1 MSTQGRGAAKRKVK
15 PVEPQ
20 SLLDFDL
27 AEGESSDDSDF
38 RIEDHPEESD
48 DYSIN
53 SDDDDKK
60 KDGSSSEEQSESDG
74 EDGPKSSNNKIGE
87 EISVTDILEK
97 AKQQEFKIPF
107 ELANMLICAGCL
119 GSRSDCYNE
128 IVECDGCGVTVHE
141 GCYGVSDVT
150 SESSTVSSAS
160 TEPWFCEACKAGVTD
175 PSCELCPNKG
185 GIFKETEVGAWVHLV
200 CALYVPGVA
209 FSEVERLSGVTLF
222 EMAYSRWGA
231 RSCALCEDT
240 TLARTGVCVGCD
252 AGLCKTFFHV
262 TCGQREG
269 LLAEAHTEE
278 AEQAD
283 PFYAHCR
290 LHSDKALVK
299 KRKRNWLALQ
309 LRTEKRKLELQ
320 TNITTDEKLRI
331 QRKLVKYRRK
341 YLQQKENRNPPW
353 VPTQKMARM
362 LYSSASA
369 MRKFARKAECMGID
383 THALEFQDAQM
394 AALKDVSRRWH
405 VPPAFSVEF
414 VGYYLERNSRVT
426 SLRKSLER
434 LTKENEKLL
443 SEDENLRT
451 EYDEASKEN
460 TDALAELTSTKQA
473 LQKIYDAIIAL
484 CPKKVAPPIME
495 EKPLIPP
502 VIQRSTPKVTPYQ
515 LQKRESASRSMS
527 VPTAAALKMGVGFPL
542 SDNPD
547 ARHGKV
553 LSTSLEATT
562 GALAA
567 RECAVCGRS
576 SERHLMAACDTCRHH
591 YHLHCLRPPLQ
602 RPPKKSKLYGWYVLD
617 TTTPSHPYIHSLPST
632 PAATTTTCTACA
644 RRCSARPRRASSTAG
659 NAPSATRHPTPN
671 QKFWR
676 KKFRVDREYGT
687 AKMAPSSPN
696 RKAPSRSLLH
706 RPNPIERPHKI
717 EKVAT
722 TENMSPIKV
731 TIKPFD
737 FSSENEGS
745 EFKKKDKKIKKSK
758 QKEHASASAGE
769 GESPSKKLKRS
780 FTSPTLTN
788 TPLMSITPI
797 VADSPNDSH
806 NENSNAS
813 TTLPPV
819 KRDET
824 VQNIS
829 FSSLLNDAKERDSK
843 AIESSIES
851 TLANLSSDIATYKA
865 NRKRRKE
872 KHRSRYS
879 PDLLRSPSKSHK
891 HKRKKKCQ
899 DMENPEMPHPRI
911 TIKIKPI
918 PKPDGSLDTQMFYVP
933 TDSNDG
939 PPPAMMKKM
948 SKQVEQD
955 VAKPPPP
962 QPEVPLEPIAEG
974 DTATPL
980 AINPEE
986 NPVELTKPKVRNTPL
1001 PFGNKTKSSCT
1012 ILLYQKFL
1020 LIVFV
1025 VSPHP
1030 VIAFGTDMG
1039 SYTYEEY
1046 ADIMFCYGFSNGCAT
1061 GAKREYVRRY
1071 PNRRAPHMRVFT
1083 DTYRRLRETGS
1094 VHARTPWDSGNTRI
1108 HGLDEEDEEE
1118 EQEMLDQFQP
1128 LPTAFVAVKPK
1139 SHGLTKLK
1147 RSRTSRARRTT
1158 GGETSSPAQAMTP
1171 LTHCDVCTQPGDNTN
1186 LVRCDEC
1193 FKRYHFT
1200 CLEPPLNKNP
1210 KKRGYSWHCADCDPT
1225 DVEENN

>member
-1 MSTQGRGAAKRKVK
+1 MSNPGRGLAKRKVK

-27 AEGESSDDSDF
+27 GEGESSDDSDF

-53 SDDDDKK
+53 TDDEEKKENANSGSSDDQS
-60 KDGSSSEEQSESDG
+60 GSDIENDFKNST
-74 EDGPKSSNNKIGE
+74 NKLGQVIC
-87 EISVTDILEK
+87 VTDLLEK
-97 AKQQEFKIPF
+97 ANNREFKFPG

-119 GSRSDCYNE
+119 GSRSDDFNE

-175 PSCELCPNKG
+175 PNCELCPNKG

-231 RSCALCEDT
+231 RSCALCEDA

-252 AGLCKTFFHV
+252 AGMCKTFFHV

-269 LLAEAHTEE
+269 LLAEAHSEE
-278 AEQAD
+278 VEQAD

-290 LHSDKALVK
+290 LHSDKTLVK

-309 LRTEKRKLELQ
+309 LRTEKRKMELKM
-320 TNITTDEKLRI
+320 NLSTDEKLRI

-341 YLQQKENRNPPW
+341 YAQQKENRNPPW

-369 MRKFARKAECMGID
+369 MRKFQKKAECMGID

-414 VGYYLERNSRVT
+414 VGYYLERNNRVT

-443 SEDENLRT
+443 SEDDKLRAD
-451 EYDEASKEN
+451 YDEAAQEN
-460 TDALAELTSTKQA
+460 TDALNELTSTRQA
-473 LQKIYDAIIAL
+473 LQKIYDAIIMIS
-484 CPKKVAPPIME
+484 PKKTVPSVME
-495 EKPLIPP
+495 DKPLLPP
-502 VIQRSTPKVTPYQ
+502 QLPRSTPKVTPQQ
-515 LQKRESASRSMS
+515 LQKRSMS

-547 ARHGKV
+547 ARQGKV
-553 LSTSLEATT
+553 LSTSLEATS
-562 GALAA
+562 GGLAA
-567 RECAVCGRS
+567 RECAACGRS

-591 YHLHCLRPPLQ
+591 YHLHCLKPPLQ
-602 RPPKKSKLYGWYVLD
+602 RPPKKSKLYGWQ
-617 TTTPSHPYIHSLPST
+617 
-632 PAATTTTCTACA
+632 
-644 RRCSARPRRASSTAG
+644 CSECDKTSDSEPEVMEKKVPRRSRIRYSKDGTIITEPLSPG
-659 NAPSATRHPTPN
+659 IVPNSPPT
-671 QKFWR
+671 
-676 KKFRVDREYGT
+676 KK
-687 AKMAPSSPN
+687 A
-696 RKAPSRSLLH
+696 
-706 RPNPIERPHKI
+706 HKT
-717 EKVAT
+717 EKSKT
-722 TENMSPIKV
+722 NGLGIPENISPIKV
-731 TIKPFD
+731 TIKPFE
-737 FSSENEGS
+737 FSSDGHENTEVKS
-745 EFKKKDKKIKKSK
+745 KKDKKAKSSK
-758 QKEHASASAGE
+758 QREYATSGGEEH
-769 GESPSKKLKRS
+769 PMKKLHKRS

-813 TTLPPV
+813 LTTASGKKEDGYLP
-819 KRDET
+819 
-824 VQNIS
+824 QNLS
-829 FSSLLNDAKERDSK
+829 FSSLLGDAKERDSK
-843 AIESSIES
+843 TIESSIEN

-879 PDLLRSPSKSHK
+879 PDLLRSPSKPHK
-891 HKRKKKCQ
+891 HKRKKKTQ
-899 DMENPEMPHPRI
+899 DLENPEMPHPRI

-939 PPPAMMKKM
+939 PPPAVMKKL
-948 SKQVEQD
+948 SKQATQITVPESEAPND
-955 VAKPPPP
+955 SPSEP
-962 QPEVPLEPIAEG
+962 QE
-974 DTATPL
+974 
-980 AINPEE
+980 
-986 NPVELTKPKVRNTPL
+986 
-1001 PFGNKTKSSCT
+1001 S
-1012 ILLYQKFL
+1012 
-1020 LIVFV
+1020 
-1025 VSPHP
+1025 
-1030 VIAFGTDMG
+1030 
-1039 SYTYEEY
+1039 
-1046 ADIMFCYGFSNGCAT
+1046 
-1061 GAKREYVRRY
+1061 
-1071 PNRRAPHMRVFT
+1071 T
-1083 DTYRRLRETGS
+1083 DTSLTPVRGREARGRR
-1094 VHARTPWDSGNTRI
+1094 SG
-1108 HGLDEEDEEE
+1108 GAE
-1118 EQEMLDQFQP
+1118 
-1128 LPTAFVAVKPK
+1128 
-1139 SHGLTKLK
+1139 S
-1147 RSRTSRARRTT
+1147 
-1158 GGETSSPAQAMTP
+1158 GGAAGALAP
-1171 LTHCDVCTQPGDNTN
+1171 LTHCDVCTQPGDPTN

-1193 FKRYHFT
+1193 QRRYHFT

>member
-1 MSTQGRGAAKRKVK
+1 MNNQTRGPAKRKVK
-15 PVEPQ
+15 PIEPQ

-27 AEGESSDDSDF
+27 GEGESSDDSDF

-53 SDDDDKK
+53 TDDDEKNK
-60 KDGSSSEEQSESDG
+60 QAKSESSEESGSDM
-74 EDGPKSSNNKIGE
+74 EDEYEHATNNVEGN
-87 EISVTDILEK
+87 VLVNNTLEK
-97 AKQQEFKIPF
+97 VTQKEFKF
-107 ELANMLICAGCL
+107 HGELANMLICAGCL
-119 GSRSDCYNE
+119 GSRSDDFNE

-141 GCYGVSDVT
+141 GCYGVSDTT

-175 PSCELCPNKG
+175 PFCELCPNRG

-209 FSEVERLSGVTLF
+209 FSEVEKLSGVTLF

-231 RSCALCEDT
+231 RSCALCEDA

-262 TCGQREG
+262 TCGQRAG
-269 LLAEAHTEE
+269 LLAEAHSEE

-283 PFYAHCR
+283 PFYAHCK
-290 LHSDKALVK
+290 LHSDKTLIK

-309 LRTEKRKLELQ
+309 LRTEKRKLELINNLS
-320 TNITTDEKLRI
+320 TEEKLRI
-331 QRKLVKYRRK
+331 QRKLVKYRKK

-369 MRKFARKAECMGID
+369 MRKFQKKAECMGLD

-414 VGYYLERNSRVT
+414 VGYYLERNTRVT
-426 SLRKSLER
+426 SLRKSLVR

-443 SEDENLRT
+443 ADDDKLRLD
-451 EYDEASKEN
+451 YDEASKEN
-460 TDALAELTSTKQA
+460 TDGLAAMTSARQS
-473 LQKIYDAIIAL
+473 LLKIYDAIIAL
-484 CPKKVAPPIME
+484 CPKRATPAILE
-495 EKPLIPP
+495 DRPLVVHELP
-502 VIQRSTPKVTPYQ
+502 RSTPKVTPQQ
-515 LQKRESASRSMS
+515 LQKRSMS

-547 ARHGKV
+547 ARQGKV
-553 LSTSLEATT
+553 LSTSLEATV
-562 GALAA
+562 GALAG
-567 RECAVCGRS
+567 RECAACGRS

-591 YHLHCLRPPLQ
+591 YHLHCLKPPLQ
-602 RPPKKSKLYGWYVLD
+602 RPPKKSKLYGWQCSECDKTSDSEPEVLEKKV
-617 TTTPSHPYIHSLPST
+617 
-632 PAATTTTCTACA
+632 
-644 RRCSARPRRASSTAG
+644 PRRSRIRYSKDGAIITEPHS
-659 NAPSATRHPTPN
+659 
-671 QKFWR
+671 
-676 KKFRVDREYGT
+676 
-687 AKMAPSSPN
+687 PSSPP
-696 RKAPSRSLLH
+696 KANSEKS
-706 RPNPIERPHKI
+706 HKI
-717 EKVAT
+717 ETSTKLAT
-722 TENMSPIKV
+722 SESISPIKV
-731 TIKPFD
+731 TIKPFE
-737 FSSENEGS
+737 FSSDGNESS
-745 EFKKKDKKIKKSK
+745 EVKSKKEKKIKKSK
-758 QKEHASASAGE
+758 QKDLLSGSAGE
-769 GESPSKKLKRS
+769 DTPSKKIHKRS

-813 TTLPPV
+813 TNLASS
-819 KRDET
+819 KREDSF
-824 VQNIS
+824 VHQNLS
-829 FSSLLNDAKERDSK
+829 FSSLLGESKERDSK

-891 HKRKKKCQ
+891 HKRKKKTQ
-899 DMENPEMPHPRI
+899 DLENPEPPHPRI

-939 PPPAMMKKM
+939 PPPAVMRKL
-948 SKQVEQD
+948 SKQVEQ
-955 VAKPPPP
+955 VAAKLEAAKLEAAKQEEARQAPLLT
-962 QPEVPLEPIAEG
+962 QTPENLDSIP
-974 DTATPL
+974 
-980 AINPEE
+980 
-986 NPVELTKPKVRNTPL
+986 RNR
-1001 PFGNKTKSSCT
+1001 S
-1012 ILLYQKFL
+1012 
-1020 LIVFV
+1020 
-1025 VSPHP
+1025 
-1030 VIAFGTDMG
+1030 
-1039 SYTYEEY
+1039 E
-1046 ADIMFCYGFSNGCAT
+1046 
-1061 GAKREYVRRY
+1061 
-1071 PNRRAPHMRVFT
+1071 
-1083 DTYRRLRETGS
+1083 
-1094 VHARTPWDSGNTRI
+1094 
-1108 HGLDEEDEEE
+1108 
-1118 EQEMLDQFQP
+1118 
-1128 LPTAFVAVKPK
+1128 
-1139 SHGLTKLK
+1139 
-1147 RSRTSRARRTT
+1147 RSRR
-1158 GGETSSPAQAMTP
+1158 GGTESGGGNGAAAAPAP
-1171 LTHCDVCTQPGDNTN
+1171 LTHCDVCNQTGDYTN

-1193 FKRYHFT
+1193 LKRYHFT

-1225 DVEENN
+1225 DIEENN

>member
-1 MSTQGRGAAKRKVK
+1 MSVIEGRGLAKRKVK

-27 AEGESSDDSDF
+27 GEGESSDDSDF
-38 RIEDHPEESD
+38 RIEDHAEESD

-60 KDGSSSEEQSESDG
+60 DNNETSDDQSESDT
-74 EDGPKSSNNKIGE
+74 EDGFKSSSHKIGE
-87 EISVTDILEK
+87 EISVTDLLEK

-107 ELANMLICAGCL
+107 DLATMLICAGCL
-119 GSRSDCYNE
+119 GSRSDDFNE

-150 SESSTVSSAS
+150 SESSTISSAS
-160 TEPWFCEACKAGVTD
+160 TEPWFCEACKAGVTN
-175 PSCELCPNKG
+175 PSCELCPNTG

-269 LLAEAHTEE
+269 LLAEVHTEE

-309 LRTEKRKLELQ
+309 LRTEKRKLELE
-320 TNITTDEKLRI
+320 NKLGTDEKLRI

-341 YLQQKENRNPPW
+341 YQQQKENRNPPW

-369 MRKFARKAECMGID
+369 MRKFKRKAECMGID
-383 THALEFQDAQM
+383 THALEFEDAQM

-414 VGYYLERNSRVT
+414 VAYYLERNSRVT

-434 LTKENEKLL
+434 LTKENEILLAEDDKL
-443 SEDENLRT
+443 RV
-451 EYDEASKEN
+451 EYDEASKQN
-460 TDALAELTSTKQA
+460 TNALAELASTKQS
-473 LQKIYDAIIAL
+473 LQKIYDAITTL
-484 CPKKVAPPIME
+484 SPKKAIPAIME
-495 EKPLIPP
+495 DKPLVPQIIP
-502 VIQRSTPKVTPYQ
+502 RSTPKVTPQQ
-515 LQKRESASRSMS
+515 LQKRSMS

-547 ARHGKV
+547 ARQGKV
-553 LSTSLEATT
+553 LSTSLEATS

-576 SERHLMAACDTCRHH
+576 SERHLMAACDTCHHH
-591 YHLHCLRPPLQ
+591 YHLHCLNPPLQ
-602 RPPKKSKLYGWYVLD
+602 RPPKKSKLYGWQCSECDKTSDSEPEVLEKKV
-617 TTTPSHPYIHSLPST
+617 
-632 PAATTTTCTACA
+632 
-644 RRCSARPRRASSTAG
+644 PRRSRIRYSKDGAIITDPPSPASV
-659 NAPSATRHPTPN
+659 PN
-671 QKFWR
+671 SPPP
-676 KKFRVDREYGT
+676 KKSHKER
-687 AKMAPSSPN
+687 
-696 RKAPSRSLLH
+696 LL
-706 RPNPIERPHKI
+706 
-717 EKVAT
+717 KVAT
-722 TENMSPIKV
+722 TENLSPIKV
-731 TIKPFD
+731 TIKPFE
-737 FSSENEGS
+737 FSSDGNDSS
-745 EFKKKDKKIKKSK
+745 EVKKKDKKIKKCR
-758 QKEHASASAGE
+758 QKDHTSGSAGE
-769 GESPSKKLKRS
+769 GDSPTKKIKRS
-780 FTSPTLTN
+780 FTSPALTN

-813 TTLPPV
+813 TTLPPL

-824 VQNIS
+824 VQNLS
-829 FSSLLNDAKERDSK
+829 FSSLLNETKERDSK
-843 AIESSIES
+843 AIESSIEN

-879 PDLLRSPSKSHK
+879 PDLMRSPSKSHK

-939 PPPAMMKKM
+939 PPPAVIKKLA
-948 SKQVEQD
+948 KQAEPGSSTD
-955 VAKPPPP
+955 TPP
-962 QPEVPLEPIAEG
+962 QPLDVSTTSTDLE
-974 DTATPL
+974 TTPV
-980 AINPEE
+980 N
-986 NPVELTKPKVRNTPL
+986 
-1001 PFGNKTKSSCT
+1001 
-1012 ILLYQKFL
+1012 
-1020 LIVFV
+1020 
-1025 VSPHP
+1025 
-1030 VIAFGTDMG
+1030 
-1039 SYTYEEY
+1039 
-1046 ADIMFCYGFSNGCAT
+1046 
-1061 GAKREYVRRY
+1061 
-1071 PNRRAPHMRVFT
+1071 
-1083 DTYRRLRETGS
+1083 
-1094 VHARTPWDSGNTRI
+1094 
-1108 HGLDEEDEEE
+1108 
-1118 EQEMLDQFQP
+1118 
-1128 LPTAFVAVKPK
+1128 
-1139 SHGLTKLK
+1139 
-1147 RSRTSRARRTT
+1147 RSRSSHSRRVIRRKV
-1158 GGETSSPAQAMTP
+1158 PPNLLNAM
-1171 LTHCDVCTQPGDNTN
+1171 THCDVCTQPGNNTN

-1193 FKRYHFT
+1193 YKRYHFT

-1225 DVEENN
+1225 DMEDTN

>member
-1 MSTQGRGAAKRKVK
+1 MSTQGRGPAKRKVK

-27 AEGESSDDSDF
+27 GEGESSDDSDF

-53 SDDDDKK
+53 SDDDKK
-60 KDGSSSEEQSESDG
+60 GNANSESSDE
-74 EDGPKSSNNKIGE
+74 EDSNSDTENEYKNSNNKIGE
-87 EISVTDILEK
+87 DISVTDILET
-97 AKQQEFKIPF
+97 AKQKEFKFPGD
-107 ELANMLICAGCL
+107 LANILICAGCL
-119 GSRSDCYNE
+119 GSRSDDFNE
-128 IVECDGCGVTVHE
+128 IVGCDGCGVTVHE
-141 GCYGVSDVT
+141 GCYGVSDVA

-209 FSEVERLSGVTLF
+209 FSEVEHLSGVTLF

-231 RSCALCEDT
+231 RSCALCEDA

-283 PFYAHCR
+283 PFYAHCK

-309 LRTEKRKLELQ
+309 LRTEKRKQELQ
-320 TNITTDEKLRI
+320 SNISTEENQRF
-331 QRKLVKYRRK
+331 QRKLVKCRRK

-369 MRKFARKAECMGID
+369 MRKFQLKAECMGID

-414 VGYYLERNSRVT
+414 VGYYLDRNSRVT

-434 LTKENEKLL
+434 LTKENETLL
-443 SEDENLRT
+443 AEDDKLRT

-460 TDALAELTSTKQA
+460 TEALVEMSSTRQA
-473 LQKIYDAIIAL
+473 LQKIYEAILAV
-484 CPKKVAPPIME
+484 CPKKVTPPILE
-495 EKPLIPP
+495 DKPLLPP
-502 VIQRSTPKVTPYQ
+502 VIARSTPKVTPQQ
-515 LQKRESASRSMS
+515 LQKRSMS

-553 LSTSLEATT
+553 LSTSLEASD
-562 GALAA
+562 ALAA
-567 RECAVCGRS
+567 RECAACGRS
-576 SERHLMAACDTCRHH
+576 SERHLMAACDTCHHH
-591 YHLHCLRPPLQ
+591 YHLHCLKPPLQ
-602 RPPKKSKLYGWYVLD
+602 RPPKKSKLYGWQCSECDKTSDSEPEVLEKKVPRRSRIRYSKD
-617 TTTPSHPYIHSLPST
+617 GAIITEPASPGST
-632 PAATTTTCTACA
+632 PNSPPPKQKSEKPHRLKTEKIKI
-644 RRCSARPRRASSTAG
+644 ASS
-659 NAPSATRHPTPN
+659 
-671 QKFWR
+671 
-676 KKFRVDREYGT
+676 
-687 AKMAPSSPN
+687 
-696 RKAPSRSLLH
+696 
-706 RPNPIERPHKI
+706 
-717 EKVAT
+717 
-722 TENMSPIKV
+722 ENMSPIKV
-731 TIKPFD
+731 TIKPFE
-737 FSSENEGS
+737 FSSDGNESS
-745 EFKKKDKKIKKSK
+745 ELKKKDKKIKKSK
-758 QKEHASASAGE
+758 QKEHTSGSAGE
-769 GESPSKKLKRS
+769 GDSPSKKIKRS

-813 TTLPPV
+813 TNIALN
-819 KRDET
+819 KRDESFLP
-824 VQNIS
+824 QNIS
-829 FSSLLNDAKERDSK
+829 FSSLLNESKERDSK
-843 AIESSIES
+843 AIESSIEN

-879 PDLLRSPSKSHK
+879 PDFMRTPSKSHK
-891 HKRKKKCQ
+891 HKRKKKLQ
-899 DMENPEMPHPRI
+899 DMENPNEPPHPRI

-939 PPPAMMKKM
+939 PPPAVMKKL
-948 SKQVEQD
+948 SKQAEQ
-955 VAKPPPP
+955 
-962 QPEVPLEPIAEG
+962 
-974 DTATPL
+974 AT
-980 AINPEE
+980 
-986 NPVELTKPKVRNTPL
+986 TKPNLSGDVPAVVETDISPPRSRVR
-1001 PFGNKTKSSCT
+1001 G
-1012 ILLYQKFL
+1012 
-1020 LIVFV
+1020 
-1025 VSPHP
+1025 
-1030 VIAFGTDMG
+1030 ARG
-1039 SYTYEEY
+1039 
-1046 ADIMFCYGFSNGCAT
+1046 ADIA
-1061 GAKREYVRRY
+1061 GAGAGAGAGADGAAGAG
-1071 PNRRAPHMRVFT
+1071 PAAA
-1083 DTYRRLRETGS
+1083 L
-1094 VHARTPWDSGNTRI
+1094 TP
-1108 HGLDEEDEEE
+1108 
-1118 EQEMLDQFQP
+1118 M
-1128 LPTAFVAVKPK
+1128 
-1139 SHGLTKLK
+1139 
-1147 RSRTSRARRTT
+1147 
-1158 GGETSSPAQAMTP
+1158 
-1171 LTHCDVCTQPGDNTN
+1171 THCDVCTEPGNTTN

-1225 DVEENN
+1225 DNEENN

>member
-1 MSTQGRGAAKRKVK
+1 MNNLEIFPDTRGPAKRKVK

-27 AEGESSDDSDF
+27 GEGESSDDSDF

-53 SDDDDKK
+53 SDDEEKK
-60 KDGSSSEEQSESDG
+60 AARTETSEESGSDI
-74 EDGPKSSNNKIGE
+74 EDEFKTTNKIGE
-87 EISVTDILEK
+87 DKPINVLDKTNQK
-97 AKQQEFKIPF
+97 EFKFPV
-107 ELANMLICAGCL
+107 ELANILICAGCL
-119 GSRSDCYNE
+119 GSRSDDFNE

-141 GCYGVSDVT
+141 GCYGVSDTT

-175 PSCELCPNKG
+175 PNCELCPNKG

-231 RSCALCEDT
+231 RSCALCDDA

-262 TCGQREG
+262 TCGQRAG
-269 LLAEAHTEE
+269 LLAEAHSEE

-283 PFYAHCR
+283 PFYAHCK
-290 LHSDKALVK
+290 LHSDKTLVK

-309 LRTEKRKLELQ
+309 LRTDKRRLELQ
-320 TNITTDEKLRI
+320 NNLSTDEKLRI
-331 QRKLVKYRRK
+331 QRKLVKYRKK

-369 MRKFARKAECMGID
+369 MRKFQRKAECMGID

-414 VGYYLERNSRVT
+414 VGYYLERNTRVS
-426 SLRKSLER
+426 SLRQSLER

-443 SEDENLRT
+443 SEDDKLRLD
-451 EYDEASKEN
+451 YDEASKEN
-460 TDALAELTSTKQA
+460 TDALAALTSTRQA
-473 LQKIYDAIIAL
+473 LQKIYDVIIAM
-484 CPKKVAPPIME
+484 CPKKVAPTILE
-495 EKPLIPP
+495 DKPLIIPEYT
-502 VIQRSTPKVTPYQ
+502 RSTPKVTPQQ
-515 LQKRESASRSMS
+515 LQKRSMS

-547 ARHGKV
+547 ARQGKV
-553 LSTSLEATT
+553 LSTSLEAGGV
-562 GALAA
+562 GASLAG
-567 RECAVCGRS
+567 RECAMCARS
-576 SERHLMAACDTCRHH
+576 SERHLMAACDTCRQH
-591 YHLHCLRPPLQ
+591 YHLHCLKPPLQ
-602 RPPKKSKLYGWYVLD
+602 RPPKKSKLYGWQCSECDKTSDSEPEMLEKKVPRRSRIRYSKDGAIITEPPSPTSPPKPGSERFKVDKSKL
-617 TTTPSHPYIHSLPST
+617 TTPESI
-632 PAATTTTCTACA
+632 
-644 RRCSARPRRASSTAG
+644 
-659 NAPSATRHPTPN
+659 
-671 QKFWR
+671 
-676 KKFRVDREYGT
+676 
-687 AKMAPSSPN
+687 
-696 RKAPSRSLLH
+696 
-706 RPNPIERPHKI
+706 
-717 EKVAT
+717 
-722 TENMSPIKV
+722 SPIKV
-731 TIKPFD
+731 TIKPFE
-737 FSSENEGS
+737 FSSENESS
-745 EFKKKDKKIKKSK
+745 EVKLRKEKKIKKSK
-758 QKEHASASAGE
+758 QRDHASASAGE
-769 GESPSKKLKRS
+769 GDSPTKKIHKRS

-813 TTLPPV
+813 TNV
-819 KRDET
+819 ASSKREESF
-824 VQNIS
+824 VPQNLS
-829 FSSLLNDAKERDSK
+829 FSSLLVEGKERDSK
-843 AIESSIES
+843 TIESSIES

-891 HKRKKKCQ
+891 HKRKKKTQ
-899 DMENPEMPHPRI
+899 DMENPDPPHPRI

-939 PPPAMMKKM
+939 PPPAVMKKL
-948 SKQVEQD
+948 SKQAELEA
-955 VAKPPPP
+955 AKLA
-962 QPEVPLEPIAEG
+962 QPVPEPDAVSTPETAE
-974 DTATPL
+974 
-980 AINPEE
+980 
-986 NPVELTKPKVRNTPL
+986 RNRADRSRR
-1001 PFGNKTKSSCT
+1001 G
-1012 ILLYQKFL
+1012 
-1020 LIVFV
+1020 
-1025 VSPHP
+1025 
-1030 VIAFGTDMG
+1030 G
-1039 SYTYEEY
+1039 S
-1046 ADIMFCYGFSNGCAT
+1046 GVG
-1061 GAKREYVRRY
+1061 
-1071 PNRRAPHMRVFT
+1071 
-1083 DTYRRLRETGS
+1083 
-1094 VHARTPWDSGNTRI
+1094 SGN
-1108 HGLDEEDEEE
+1108 
-1118 EQEMLDQFQP
+1118 
-1128 LPTAFVAVKPK
+1128 AAVA
-1139 SHGLTKLK
+1139 T
-1147 RSRTSRARRTT
+1147 
-1158 GGETSSPAQAMTP
+1158 TP
-1171 LTHCDVCTQPGDNTN
+1171 LTHCDVCLQPGDYTN

-1193 FKRYHFT
+1193 AKRYHFT

-1225 DVEENN
+1225 DIEENV